1 MARVVVLGAGGFIGS
16 NMVAFLKKKG
26 HWVRAV
32 DIQFPEFRKE
42 LWGQADEQT
51 ECDLREY
58 WEQDY
63 YTVDVTQDVDWVFH
77 FAANMGGVGI
87 FHSDKDQ
94 PYSRDNMQIDL
105 NVLSALQ
112 PEQRLFYSSSVCS
125 YPTAFSTPPDNKPL
139 KESDWGGGPAD
150 QLYGEEKRMMTLLCE
165 KQPNARVAH
174 FDTIFGPYQEYE
186 GDRMKFPTAITR
198 KVLEASQV
206 TTYAGPW
213 ETAPYT
219 GQAPVPIEIWGDGT
233 QVRNLLYIDDL
244 LEMVYEVMS
253 ADSYEGPVN
262 IASKQPVTIQEVA
275 DALCKE
281 AKITPNYV
289 YRSDKPTGVLNRQT
303 DTSEWDKRYTY
314 RPKTPT
320 LEGFS
325 KLLGWLKTQIDT
337 D

>member
-16 NMVAFLKKKG
+16 NMVAFLKQKG

-32 DIQFPEFRKE
+32 DIQFPDFRSE
-42 LWGQADEQT
+42 LWGQANQVEHI
-51 ECDLREY
+51 DLRFDEDTY
-58 WEQDY
+58 DAFQGVSRVY
-63 YTVDVTQDVDWVFH
+63 H

-105 NVLSALQ
+105 NVLKALK
-112 PEQRLFYSSSVCS
+112 PEQRLFFSSSVCS

-198 KVLEASQV
+198 KVLEAKGDVHFGPRGPVNIPPQV
-206 TTYAGPW
+206 
-213 ETAPYT
+213 
-219 GQAPVPIEIWGDGT
+219 EIWGDGT

-253 ADSYEGPVN
+253 TDSYEGPVN

-281 AKITPNYV
+281 AKITPHYV
-289 YRSDKPTGVLNRQT
+289 YRSDRPTGVLNRQT

-320 LEGFS
+320 VDGFK
-325 KLLGWLKTQIDT
+325 KLYAWLKTEIDR
-337 D
+337 